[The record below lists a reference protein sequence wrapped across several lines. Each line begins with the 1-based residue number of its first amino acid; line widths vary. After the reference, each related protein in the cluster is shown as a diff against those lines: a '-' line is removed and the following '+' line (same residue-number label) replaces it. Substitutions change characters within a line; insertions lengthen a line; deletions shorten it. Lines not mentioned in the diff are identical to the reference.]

1 MTNEQKTIKQVV
13 IRFAGDSGDGM
24 QLTGTQF
31 TNTTAFQGN
40 DLATFPDF
48 PAEIRAPAGT
58 LGGVSGF
65 QLHFSDSNIRTPGD
79 SPDVLIAMNAAALK
93 RNFADVK
100 AGGTIIINTDK
111 MKPIDLKKVFYES
124 NPLEDDSLEDYHVV
138 PIPLSSLSAGA
149 VTECGLNI
157 KESDRCKNFF
167 ALGMAYWLYSR
178 DMSHTKTWI
187 QGKFKAPYD
196 RANLLALEAG
206 WSFAETLEL
215 LPNNF
220 EVPPAKLPPGV
231 YRNITGNNALALGL
245 VTASQL
251 AGIPLYQGAY
261 PITPA
266 SDILHYLS
274 KFKDFGVITF
284 QAEDEIAA
292 ICSAIGASFGGAL
305 AVTTSSGPG
314 IALKGEAI
322 GLATITELPLVII
335 DVQRGGPS
343 TGLPTKTEQSDLY
356 IALYGRHGESPIPVI
371 VANSPADCFDVAI
384 EACRI
389 AIKYR
394 MPVMLLTDGYL
405 ANGSEPWKLPELS
418 TLPKIEPNF
427 AKGKED
433 EAFLP
438 YLRDI
443 ETLARP
449 WAIPGTPHLT
459 HRIGGLEKE
468 DGTGN
473 VSYDPVNHE
482 KMSHIRENKVK
493 ALLADIPDVEVFG
506 DDDGLLVVT
515 WGSPFGA
522 VRTAVEVERAKG
534 ARIGHVDLRW
544 LNPFPKNLKEVLQK
558 AECVVAA
565 ELNMGQ
571 LARILRGEFLV
582 DVQSV
587 SKIQGQPF
595 QIAELCQSFQKYK
608 K

>member
-1 MTNEQKTIKQVV
+1 MTNEQNTLKRVV

-31 TNTTAFQGN
+31 TNTTAIQGN

-65 QLHFSDSNIRTPGD
+65 QLHFSASNIRTPGD
-79 SPDVLIAMNAAALK
+79 APDVLIAMNAAALK
-93 RNFADVK
+93 RNVDDVK
-100 AGGTIIINTDK
+100 AGGTIVINTDK
-111 MKPIDLKKVFYES
+111 MKAIDLKKAEYET
-124 NPLEDDSLEDYHVV
+124 NPLEDGSMDDYNTV

-149 VTECGLNI
+149 VAECGLNK
-157 KESDRCKNFF
+157 KETDRCKNFF

-178 DMSHTKTWI
+178 DMSHTQEWI
-187 QGKFKAPYD
+187 KGKFKDPYQK
-196 RANLLALEAG
+196 ANLLALEAG
-206 WSFAETLEL
+206 WSFADTLEL

-220 EVPPAKLPPGV
+220 EVPPAKLPAGV

-251 AGIPLYQGAY
+251 AGIPLFQGAY

-266 SDILHYLS
+266 SDVLHYLS
-274 KFKDFGVITF
+274 KYKDFGVITF

-292 ICSAIGASFGGAL
+292 ISAAIGASFGGAL
-305 AVTTSSGPG
+305 AITSSSGPG

-335 DVQRGGPS
+335 DIQRGGPS

-356 IALYGRHGESPIPVI
+356 IALYGRHGESPIPVLA
-371 VANSPADCFDVAI
+371 ANSPADCFDVAI
-384 EACRI
+384 EACRM
-389 AIKYR
+389 ALKYC
-394 MPVMLLTDGYL
+394 MPIMLLTDGYL
-405 ANGSEPWKLPELS
+405 ANGSEPWKLPEIS
-418 TLPKIEPNF
+418 DLPKIEVQF
-427 AKGKED
+427 AKGKEG

-438 YLRDI
+438 YDRDP

-449 WAIPGTPHLT
+449 WAIPGTPHAT

-468 DGTGN
+468 DVTGN
-473 VSYDPVNHE
+473 VSYNPQNHE
-482 KMSHIRENKVK
+482 KMSHIREAKVK
-493 ALLADIPDVEVFG
+493 ALLADIPDVEVYG

-522 VRTAVEVERAKG
+522 VRTAVEAERAQGKK
-534 ARIGHVDLRW
+534 IGHVHLRW
-544 LNPFPKNLKEVLQK
+544 LNPFPANLEDVLRK
-558 AECVVAA
+558 AECVVTA
-565 ELNMGQ
+565 ELNLGQ
-571 LARILRGEFLV
+571 LARILRGEFQV
-582 DVQSV
+582 NVKTIT
-587 SKIQGQPF
+587 KIQGQPF
-595 QIAELCQSFQKYK
+595 HISELSQSFHQYIS
-608 K
+608 

>member
-1 MTNEQKTIKQVV
+1 MKSQRSALLLVLPLVV
-13 IRFAGDSGDGM
+13 RS
-24 QLTGTQF
+24 Q
-31 TNTTAFQGN
+31 
-40 DLATFPDF
+40 
-48 PAEIRAPAGT
+48 
-58 LGGVSGF
+58 
-65 QLHFSDSNIRTPGD
+65 
-79 SPDVLIAMNAAALK
+79 SPLL
-93 RNFADVK
+93 
-100 AGGTIIINTDK
+100 
-111 MKPIDLKKVFYES
+111 L
-124 NPLEDDSLEDYHVV
+124 V
-138 PIPLSSLSAGA
+138 P
-149 VTECGLNI
+149 E
-157 KESDRCKNFF
+157 
-167 ALGMAYWLYSR
+167 
-178 DMSHTKTWI
+178 
-187 QGKFKAPYD
+187 
-196 RANLLALEAG
+196 
-206 WSFAETLEL
+206 
-215 LPNNF
+215 
-220 EVPPAKLPPGV
+220 
-231 YRNITGNNALALGL
+231 
-245 VTASQL
+245 
-251 AGIPLYQGAY
+251 
-261 PITPA
+261 
-266 SDILHYLS
+266 
-274 KFKDFGVITF
+274 
-284 QAEDEIAA
+284 
-292 ICSAIGASFGGAL
+292 
-305 AVTTSSGPG
+305 

-394 MPVMLLTDGYL
+394 MPIMLLTDGYL

-433 EAFLP
+433 ETFLP

-482 KMSHIRENKVK
+482 KMSHIREDKVK

-515 WGSPFGA
+515 WGSPYGA
-522 VRTAVEVERAKG
+522 VRTAVEVERTKG

-558 AECVVAA
+558 AERVVAA

-595 QIAELCQSFQKYK
+595 QIAELCQSFQTYK